1 MAFSALG
8 SFRIVDFSREIAG
21 SYATRLFA
29 DGGAEVIK
37 VENPAG
43 DPLRRWSASGQRP
56 EGQDGALFRFLAAGK
71 RSVVGEPQDP
81 AVAQL
86 VAGADL
92 VVEDFGP
99 DAPIDRAALREE
111 QPQLVLLSI
120 SPFGLE
126 GPWARRPATEFIV
139 QAEAGSLSV
148 RGLHD
153 QEPFQAGAR
162 TTEWIAGTF
171 ASVPAL
177 AAMQAARRSGYG
189 EHIDFSM
196 QEAMSLAGST
206 YLDLMWGLLGRPPVT
221 GAMQSVETPSIHRTK
236 DGFVGV
242 NTNTQQQIAD
252 FLIVIER
259 PDLIESG
266 EYNQI
271 GDRIAR
277 FDEWEAIVNAWT
289 REHTTAEIVEKC
301 ALFRVPVAPVSNG
314 RTVLEHEQLVARGV
328 YREDPSGGFMVP
340 RPPYLVDDEEPA
352 RPRPAPALGEHT
364 ETIVPRERPAPRG
377 EPRKSLPLEGLR
389 VVDLSNW
396 WAGPASAHF
405 LACLGADVIH
415 VESTRRPD
423 GARMIGGMFAGQH
436 AEWWECSTI
445 FLSTN
450 TNKRGLSLNLNEDA
464 GREALW
470 KLIDTGDVVIEN
482 FSPRVMEGFG
492 FTREAIRERKPDAV
506 YARMPA
512 FGLDGPWRDHVGF
525 AQTMEQLSG
534 LAWLTGHAEDQPRIQ
549 RGTCDPLAGVHAAFA
564 ILAALE
570 RRAADGRGAFL
581 ECTMVEGALNVAA
594 EQVIEYTAYGHLMER
609 EGNRSPA
616 AAPQGLYATLGHDT
630 MQDPRWLALSVEQ
643 IGQWDA
649 LIDWLGNP
657 EWARDLRGASLEQ
670 RREAQDRIDEHLR
683 TIFGAR
689 DRDEVAAELQARGI
703 PAAALADHR
712 ALASHPQMVF
722 RDTYQAVEHPVV
734 GEQQF
739 ISMPFRFVD
748 GASWIRFPAPLLG
761 QHNGEILHELGYDAG
776 AIEELAANGIIGTK
790 PDGL

>member
-8 SFRIVDFSREIAG
+8 SFRVVDLSREIAG
-21 SYATRLFA
+21 SYTTRLFA
-29 DGGAEVIK
+29 DAGAEVIK
-37 VENPAG
+37 IEDAAG
-43 DPLRRWSASGQRP
+43 DPLRRWSASGRRK
-56 EGQDGALFRFLAAGK
+56 EGEDGALFRFLNAGK
-71 RSVVGEPQDP
+71 RSVVAEPGED
-81 AVAQL
+81 ATTEL
-86 VAGADL
+86 IAGADL

-99 DAPIDRAALREE
+99 DAPVDRAAWRTANEA
-111 QPQLVLLSI
+111 LVLLSI
-120 SPFGLE
+120 SAFGLD

-139 QAEAGSLSV
+139 QAESGSTSV
-148 RGLHD
+148 RGLPGG
-153 QEPFQAGAR
+153 EPFQAGAR
-162 TTEWIAGTF
+162 TTEWISGTF

-177 AAMQAARRSGYG
+177 AAMQAARRTGSG

-206 YLDLMWGLLGRPPVT
+206 YLDLMWGLLGRPPLS
-221 GAMQSVETPSIHRTK
+221 GAMQSVETPSIHRTR

-242 NTNTQQQIAD
+242 NTNTPQQIAD
-252 FLIVIER
+252 FLVVIER
-259 PDLIESG
+259 PDLIETG
-266 EYNQI
+266 EYNQV
-271 GDRIAR
+271 GDRMAR
-277 FDEWEAIVNAWT
+277 LEEWEAIVNAWT
-289 REHTTAEIVEKC
+289 REYTTADIVEKC
-301 ALFRVPVAPVSNG
+301 ALFRIPVAPVCNG
-314 RTVLEHEQLVARGV
+314 KTVLEHEQLSARGV
-328 YREDPSGGFMVP
+328 YREDPSGGFLVP
-340 RPPYLVDDEEPA
+340 RPPYRVDDEEPA
-352 RPRPAPALGEHT
+352 RPTPAPALGADT
-364 ETIVPRERPAPRG
+364 GKVASRKRPPATG
-377 EPRKSLPLEGLR
+377 GRKGRLPLEGIR

-436 AEWWECSTI
+436 QEWWECSTI

-450 TNKRGLSLNLNEDA
+450 TNKRGLALNLNEEA

-492 FTREAIRERKPDAV
+492 FTREALRARKPDII

-534 LAWLTGHAEDQPRIQ
+534 LAWLTGHTDDQPRIQ

-570 RRAADGRGAFL
+570 RRNVEGSGAFL

-616 AAPQGLYATLGHDT
+616 AAPQGLYPTLGHDAVA
-630 MQDPRWLALSVEQ
+630 DPRWLALSVATDA
-643 IGQWDA
+643 QWGS
-649 LIDWLGNP
+649 LLDWLGAP
-657 EWARDLRGASLEQ
+657 AWGADLKGASLAQ
-670 RREAQDRIDEHLR
+670 RRAEQDRIDAELR
-683 TIFGAR
+683 AVFAAR
-689 DRDEVAAELQARGI
+689 DRDELAAELQARGI

-712 ALASHPQMVF
+712 GLSAHPQMAH
-722 RDTYQAVEHPVV
+722 RDTYQEIEHPIV
-734 GEQQF
+734 GSQKI

-748 GASWIRFPAPLLG
+748 GSSWIRFPAPLLG
-761 QHNGEILHELGYDAG
+761 QHNEEILSELGYDA
-776 AIEELAANGIIGTK
+776 ANIAELEADGVIGTR
-790 PDGL
+790 PDNL